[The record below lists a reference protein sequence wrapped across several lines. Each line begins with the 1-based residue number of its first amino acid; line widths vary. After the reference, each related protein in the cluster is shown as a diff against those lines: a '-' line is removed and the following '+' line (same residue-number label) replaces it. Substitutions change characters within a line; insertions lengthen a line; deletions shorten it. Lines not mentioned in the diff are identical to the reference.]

1 MAERQSHLFGSSRFL
16 EEGSHLAVF
25 FTTEIAEGNGKNGMS
40 QPDRAAP
47 RNPWPIGR
55 FFAHSRSWA
64 SSGHSVTLGEKSK
77 SATLRAKEC
86 RRNCSDCR
94 CRLALPRIEHR
105 LLSQAF
111 RSYSFNRG
119 AVDLGFFAVGNERH
133 LNVHETEWRKRRII
147 GRIFRTVHRTV
158 RWTVPFSSADF
169 RVFRSKN
176 STQDESTTKKR
187 RRAIYSRIDNSRLR
201 GAKQAEAVAEA
212 I

>member
-64 SSGHSVTLGEKSK
+64 SSRRSLALGEKSK

-86 RRNCSDCR
+86 ERNRTDCR
-94 CRLALPRIEHR
+94 CRFGISIASCR
-105 LLSQAF
+105 
-111 RSYSFNRG
+111 RSSVLNSFNRG
-119 AVDLGFFAVGNERH
+119 AADLGFFAVGNERH